1 MLVTSTKLFNVYLF
15 YFTILVAVLRDSNY
29 ASVGSPFPDLSFS
42 LYCFIPLFFYFHIIL
57 LNFIISVLCPLPV
70 FSKVAI
76 LPRTPFSFMCSPP
89 FWNPTSLFS
98 SHHPLSSFISALI
111 LTVPPLKISQLS
123 ISFHLLLG
131 KIFLVIYILF
141 FWPNFDLYFLF
152 FFYGIFEL
160 MP

>member
-1 MLVTSTKLFNVYLF
+1 MLQCLFVLF
-15 YFTILVAVLRDSNY
+15 HRLVAVLRDSNY

-42 LYCFIPLFFYFHIIL
+42 LYYFIPLFFNFHIIL
-57 LNFIISVLCPLPV
+57 LNFIISVLWPLLV

-76 LPRTPFSFMCSPP
+76 LPCTPSNFMGSPP
-89 FWNPTSLFS
+89 FQNPTSLFS
-98 SHHPLSSFISALI
+98 SHHPLSSFISTLI
-111 LTVPPLKISQLS
+111 LTVPPLKSSQLS

-152 FFYGIFEL
+152 FMAFL
-160 MP
+160 N